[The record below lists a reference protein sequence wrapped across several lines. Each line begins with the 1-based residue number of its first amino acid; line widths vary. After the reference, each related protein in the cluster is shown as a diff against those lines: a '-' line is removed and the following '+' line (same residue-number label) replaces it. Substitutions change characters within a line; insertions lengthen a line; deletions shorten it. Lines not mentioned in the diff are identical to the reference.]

1 MTQKI
6 ILTDDQKLI
15 LDKFRK
21 RCKRERFVNNQ
32 SNLHYKQLH
41 SKFIIPGII
50 ITGICSV
57 ASFLS
62 TTESIS
68 DDVKTGFSIGV
79 GVLTAFATVIQSVS
93 TSFGFQTRSDAY
105 QKSAEAYDRIL
116 TRIEFEIYNPNS
128 DFNKFCNLLEN
139 DIIKI
144 KNECKF
150 IPPYK
155 MYKLY
160 KDQKQQ
166 KENEKS
172 KLFLKSIG
180 YNFKKTNNSDVNI
193 DVEKGL
199 TNVKDI
205 NNDSDCILL
214 DINASINDVKSKK

>member
-1 MTQKI
+1 
-6 ILTDDQKLI
+6 
-15 LDKFRK
+15 
-21 RCKRERFVNNQ
+21 
-32 SNLHYKQLH
+32 
-41 SKFIIPGII
+41 
-50 ITGICSV
+50 
-57 ASFLS
+57 
-62 TTESIS
+62 
-68 DDVKTGFSIGV
+68 
-79 GVLTAFATVIQSVS
+79 
-93 TSFGFQTRSDAY
+93 RSDAY

>member
-32 SNLHYKQLH
+32 SNLYYKKLN
-41 SKFIIPGII
+41 SKFVIPGIV
-50 ITGICSV
+50 ITGLCSV

-128 DFNKFCNLLEN
+128 DFNKFCNTLEN

-180 YNFKKTNNSDVNI
+180 YNCEETNNV

-199 TNVKDI
+199 TNIKDI

-214 DINASINDVKSKK
+214 DINASINDVKSENSN